1 MTCQVVPDG
10 DQAAGVEDTGWYRA
24 GQQRKTA
31 DISRTQYEAYSFSTK
46 HNHSEA
52 AVSWPSYQLLQVVNE
67 VSLQTPQATVT
78 VTVTPAHRLEFSIAF
93 KS

>member
-52 AVSWPSYQLLQVVNE
+52 AVVLPVDGSSLL
-67 VSLQTPQATVT
+67 SS
-78 VTVTPAHRLEFSIAF
+78 PAPTSRSAMRSI
-93 KS
+93 